1 MTLDSRAQAR
11 WVVSRLELFA
21 TAELDFEGV
30 EDVGPS
36 FIDEVFRVYAKAHP
50 GVALK
55 PAKANER
62 VSSLLKASV
71 H

>member
-1 MTLDSRAQAR
+1 VTPILRAQAR

-36 FIDEVFRVYAKAHP
+36 FIDEVFRVYATAHP
-50 GVALK
+50 EVTLE
-55 PAKANER
+55 PRKANPRIEK
-62 VSSLLKASV
+62 LLKSA